1 MLVSADIAPGSRSEA
16 MSLIAKKIRVELGGK
31 TIINN
36 VDFRADE
43 GQLIGILGPS
53 GCGKSTLLRALSGF
67 RPATAGTVRLEGED
81 LYANFNDLKMQIGY
95 VPQDD
100 VVPLSLKVERVLLYS
115 AELRLAGEPPDIRKG
130 RVSGVIQKLGL
141 AKSRN
146 QRVSKLSGGQRKRVS
161 VGIELL
167 TRPSIL
173 FADEPTSGLDPA
185 LERSLTQVLS
195 GLTKDGSIVIV
206 TTHIMSSLDLLDRVC
221 VLSAGRLV
229 FFGEVSELKPFFEVE
244 DYIDIYTKLQSRSA
258 EAWQNAFQQSGLA
271 AKYL

>member
-1 MLVSADIAPGSRSEA
+1 
-16 MSLIAKKIRVELGGK
+16 MSLIARKLRVELSGK
-31 TIINN
+31 TIVNN

-67 RPATAGTVRLEGED
+67 RPATAGTVRLAGQD
-81 LYANFNDLKMQIGY
+81 LYARFDDLKTSIGY

-100 VVPLSLKVERVLLYS
+100 VVPLSLKVERVLLYA
-115 AELRLAGEPPDIRKG
+115 AELRLTDLPIEVRQG
-130 RVSGVIQKLGL
+130 RVTGVIQKLGL
-141 AKSRN
+141 AGSRN
-146 QRVSKLSGGQRKRVS
+146 QRVSNLSGGQRKRVS
-161 VGIELL
+161 VGVELL

-185 LERSLTQVLS
+185 LERSLTQTLS
-195 GLTKDGSIVIV
+195 ELTRDGSIVIV

-229 FFGEVSELKPFFEVE
+229 FFGEVKDIKPFFEVDDFIE
-244 DYIDIYTKLQSRSA
+244 IYSKLDAAQA
-258 EAWQNAFQQSGLA
+258 ESWQQRYVQSGLA
-271 AKYL
+271 ARYLG